1 MILYDGKTYESSE
14 QDRLLSE
21 LEQKIPELLAREPLS
36 PEVVIE
42 AVECL
47 REDLLEGKFDDL
59 LSSFPKDTVD
69 SYKRQA
75 TLLLSKE
82 HMHQKLATELGN
94 TEEYVTDPVEGF
106 ARIRVR
112 KMPLGVLFHIS
123 AGNMDFL
130 PAYSLAEG
138 LMTGNINILK
148 LPSADNGLSLKL
160 ILQLIE
166 YRPTLKDY
174 IYVFDTASTDI
185 QGMKKMAGLSH
196 AISVWGSD
204 MAISALREMAPT
216 GAKIIEWGQ
225 KLGFCYISGYS
236 FLEDIQTG
244 ENHKTSSEND
254 HDHNQT
260 ITTDGIIPKTNLLS
274 INSELV
280 SLARHIATTRQL
292 LCSSCQVIYLDTEN
306 MTEVRAF
313 AEHFLPLLEE
323 AVSGHASEDIGI
335 RARDTL
341 LSYTQRLKQYLG
353 TEEKKENVLTGRG
366 VSLIL
371 GTDSALELSP
381 MMGNVLVKPLP
392 RHKLPE
398 VLYRHRHHLQTAG
411 LICPEDEREK
421 LSSLLIHCGL
431 VRVTKAGDMSEY
443 FSGECHDGEYALG
456 RYMRVVNVEE

>member
-59 LSSFPKDTVD
+59 LSTFPKDTVD

-82 HMHQKLATELGN
+82 HMHQKLSTELGN
-94 TEEYVTDPVEGF
+94 TEEYVTDSVEGF

-166 YRPTLKDY
+166 YRPALKDY

-185 QGMKKMAGLSH
+185 
-196 AISVWGSD
+196 
-204 MAISALREMAPT
+204 
-216 GAKIIEWGQ
+216 
-225 KLGFCYISGYS
+225 
-236 FLEDIQTG
+236 
-244 ENHKTSSEND
+244 
-254 HDHNQT
+254 
-260 ITTDGIIPKTNLLS
+260 
-274 INSELV
+274 
-280 SLARHIATTRQL
+280 
-292 LCSSCQVIYLDTEN
+292 
-306 MTEVRAF
+306 RA
-313 AEHFLPLLEE
+313 
-323 AVSGHASEDIGI
+323 
-335 RARDTL
+335 
-341 LSYTQRLKQYLG
+341 
-353 TEEKKENVLTGRG
+353 
-366 VSLIL
+366 
-371 GTDSALELSP
+371 
-381 MMGNVLVKPLP
+381 
-392 RHKLPE
+392 
-398 VLYRHRHHLQTAG
+398 
-411 LICPEDEREK
+411 
-421 LSSLLIHCGL
+421 
-431 VRVTKAGDMSEY
+431 
-443 FSGECHDGEYALG
+443 
-456 RYMRVVNVEE
+456 